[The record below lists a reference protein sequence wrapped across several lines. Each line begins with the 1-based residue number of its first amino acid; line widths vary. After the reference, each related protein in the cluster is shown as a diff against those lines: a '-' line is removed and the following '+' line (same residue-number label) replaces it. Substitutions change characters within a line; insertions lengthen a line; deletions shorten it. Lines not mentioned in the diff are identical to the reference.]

1 MEVPTFMAAIAS
13 IGEIS
18 RNSTNKESRQ
28 SLYQPHLHIMN
39 STEPQL
45 VWSDHFDGTTLD
57 RSKWECEVNAFGGGN
72 HELQIYTD
80 HPKNVRVEN
89 SKLILEAHHEPTCIQ
104 GAIREYSSGRVRTKH
119 RGDWLYGRIEV
130 HAKIPAGRGLWP
142 AIWMMPT
149 DDHYGSWAASGEID
163 IMENKGHQPRTVTGA
178 LHFGGTWPANKFVS
192 HRHTRMLWEPAFTEG
207 FHTYALERSKDGIAW
222 FVDDILVKRRAPSS
236 WGASP
241 GSHAP
246 YDQRFHLL
254 INLAVGGH
262 FPGPPS
268 KHTRFPA
275 RMEIEDV
282 RVLQ

>member
-1 MEVPTFMAAIAS
+1 
-13 IGEIS
+13 
-18 RNSTNKESRQ
+18 
-28 SLYQPHLHIMN
+28 MN

-45 VWSDHFDGTTLD
+45 VWSDDFDGTTLD

-72 HELQIYTD
+72 NELQLYTD

-89 SKLILEAHHEPTCIQ
+89 SKLILEAHREPTCIQ
-104 GAIREYSSGRVRTKH
+104 GAVREYSSGRVRTKY

-130 HAKIPAGRGLWP
+130 HAKIPEGRGLWP

-207 FHTYALERSKDGIAW
+207 FHTYALEWSKDGIAW
-222 FVDDILVKRRAPSS
+222 FVDDMLVKRRIPLS
-236 WGASP
+236 WGATP
-241 GSHAP
+241 GSNAP

-254 INLAVGGH
+254 LNLAVGGH
-262 FPGPPS
+262 FPGPPD
-268 KHTRFPA
+268 KHTKFPA
-275 RMEIEDV
+275 RMEIEGV
-282 RVLQ
+282 RVWQ